1 MSPLWAYFWPVFA
14 FGLVLG
20 AGFGA
25 LSLRRKRL
33 LFLVAGLLLAAAG
46 AALWHGPAG
55 AADRFSANVEKSA
68 HDTVVAWEMGQVQ
81 THLHHGPLTRRLDL
95 SGTADDFQRSE
106 LVRILSDLPG
116 VSRAT
121 WSGSAGMPLIVEALL
136 VSALGFVV
144 GLILAYVVE
153 LRRRYNAQWKW

>member
-14 FGLVLG
+14 FGLILG
-20 AGFGA
+20 GGFGSA
-25 LSLRRKRL
+25 WLRRKR
-33 LFLVAGLLLAAAG
+33 VALLLAGILLAAGG

-55 AADRFSANVEKSA
+55 AADRFAGAVEKSTRQTL
-68 HDTVVAWEMGQVQ
+68 DAWEMGQVQ
-81 THLHHGPLTRRLDL
+81 AHLHHGPLTRRLDL
-95 SGTADDFQRSE
+95 SGTADDFQRGE
-106 LVRILSDLPG
+106 LVQIMGDVPG
-116 VSRAT
+116 VSSAS
-121 WSGSAGMPLIVEALL
+121 WSGSAGIPLIVEALL

>member
-81 THLHHGPLTRRLDL
+81 THLHHGPITRRLDL

>member
-14 FGLVLG
+14 LGLVLG
-20 AGFGA
+20 AGFGSV
-25 LSLRRKRL
+25 SLRRKKA
-33 LFLVAGLLLAAAG
+33 LFLIAGLILAAAG
-46 AALWHGPAG
+46 TALWHGPVG

-106 LVRILSDLPG
+106 LVRILSDVPG

-121 WSGSAGMPLIVEALL
+121 WSGSAGIPLIIEALL